1 LKTSKFQKA
10 IAHDLLA
17 TQPPKKPSSTRPLD
31 MVWVTKDRK
40 RITPQEMDDAHL
52 LNCIRL
58 LERQA
63 AEMKLALRLTQTPA
77 EIASQAFPVHDVMVD
92 ELERRL
98 NKANEKAP
106 VLEINKR
113 RKFRF
118 EDNEPKNQGKE
129 NDNEQK

>member
-1 LKTSKFQKA
+1 MKINKFHKA
-10 IAHDLLA
+10 LAHDLLA

-31 MVWVTKDRK
+31 MAWVTKDRK

-77 EIASQAFPVHDVMVD
+77 EIASQAFPIHDVMVD

-113 RKFRF
+113 RRFKFDN
-118 EDNEPKNQGKE
+118 DNEQTNQGKE
-129 NDNEQK
+129 NNK